1 MTERIY
7 ISDIQSEL
15 HYKDRRSVRRWC
27 RNNDV
32 RVLSDIGSNRQYVL
46 KDEYEKA
53 KCRNYNKIQEL
64 PNSSVNIFNKTEKKK
79 PLYIPRFENEKRM
92 LSILQNITPTL

>member
-7 ISDIQSEL
+7 ISHIQGEL

-27 RNNDV
+27 RNNSV
-32 RVLSDIGSNRQYVL
+32 RILSDIGSNKQFAL

-53 KCRNYNKIQEL
+53 KNKNYYLKTEVI
-64 PNSSVNIFNKTEKKK
+64 NSSMNFFSINNNTEKVNEYK
-79 PLYIPRFENEKRM
+79 PLGDHEINFLNC
-92 LSILQNITPTL
+92 LQKF